1 VLYQKLKEILKIHNF
16 NTYLI
21 KKYFLKITYT
31 TTVNTHL
38 DGQNCT
44 LCDHHQIIYQQ

>member
-1 VLYQKLKEILKIHNF
+1 MFFNIFIVLYQKLKEILKIHNF

-31 TTVNTHL
+31 TTVNRWAKL
-38 DGQNCT
+38 Y
-44 LCDHHQIIYQQ
+44 IM